1 MKKTDERYYKGFE
14 GDPEIIFELEKQNRE
29 EYEFGIWEGF
39 FRRIIKKAQP
49 KEGYWTGLAYYY
61 HLDKGW
67 YEESPWQVE
76 NLKEAYEQL
85 AEIDKDSLEYPE
97 EKEILEIIL
106 GMFREAIEKGYKMYI
121 SYE

>member
-1 MKKTDERYYKGFE
+1 MKETDEKYYKGFE
-14 GDPEIIFELEKQNRE
+14 GEAEIIFCLEKPSSE
-29 EYEFGIWEGF
+29 KYEFGIWEGF
-39 FRRIIKKAQP
+39 FRRIIKKVQA

-85 AEIDKDSLEYPE
+85 AEINKDSLEYHE

-106 GMFREAIEKGYKMYI
+106 DMFREAIENNYTMYI

>member
-1 MKKTDERYYKGFE
+1 MKHIDERYYEGFE
-14 GDPEIIFELEKQNRE
+14 GEAEIIFCLEKQNDE

-39 FRRIIKKAQP
+39 FRRIIKKVQP
-49 KEGYWTGLAYYY
+49 KGGQWTGLAYYY

-67 YEESPWQVE
+67 YEESPWQIE
-76 NLKEAYEQL
+76 NLEEAYDQL
-85 AEIDKDSLEYPE
+85 SEIDKDKLEYPE

-106 GMFREAIEKGYKMYI
+106 NMFREAIKNGYKMYI

>member
-1 MKKTDERYYKGFE
+1 MNERDEKYFEGFE
-14 GDPEIIFELEKQNRE
+14 GEAEIIFCLEKPNSE
-29 EYEFGIWEGF
+29 KHEFGIWKGYF
-39 FRRIIKKAQP
+39 NGIMSQTKP
-49 KEGYWTGLAYYY
+49 KNGRWTALAYYY
-61 HLDKGW
+61 HLLKGW

-85 AEIDKDSLEYPE
+85 AEIDKNNLAYPE

-106 GMFREAIEKGYKMYI
+106 DMFREAIENNYKMYI